1 MPKVGENRWPWVLFV
16 VGGALLA
23 ILLFHV
29 AALVLTGR
37 PVTGPVSL
45 RKPATFA
52 ETGWLTAWSVA
63 LILPRLR
70 LRPWQRHFT
79 ALSVLLFTVGETAI
93 MAIQAWRGVPSH
105 YNFTTPFDAV
115 LMRGGA
121 AGLAGLFLAGVVI
134 MLVAALRTPTLSP
147 SARLGLVVGLA
158 VLIVGCLI
166 GFVMISNMSGVFQ
179 GTVGS
184 GFLRKQVGYIG
195 PPASVVG
202 PEHLLLRLQTSG
214 GDLVLLHAIGVHGL
228 PLVTLPA
235 LLLSRLG
242 PSERHRLQVVGT
254 IAGGVVLS
262 MAVIAIQSFRSLP
275 LGELS
280 GAQLGVLAAAGMAV
294 VAAYVVV
301 VTELMRA
308 SRRRSQEALA

>member
-1 MPKVGENRWPWVLFV
+1 MAKAGDRWGRILFL
-16 VGGALLA
+16 VGGVLLA
-23 ILLFHV
+23 TLLFHV
-29 AALVLTGR
+29 AALLVTGG

-63 LILPRLR
+63 LMLPRLR
-70 LRPWQRHFT
+70 LRAWQRHFI

-93 MAIQAWRGVPSH
+93 MAVQAWRGVASH
-105 YNFTTPFDAV
+105 YNFTTRFDAI

-121 AGLAGLFLAGVVI
+121 AGLAGLFLVGVVV
-134 MLVAALRTPTLSP
+134 MLIAAVRTPELSP
-147 SARLGLVVGLA
+147 SVRLGLVAGLA

-179 GTVGS
+179 GTFGS

-195 PPASVVG
+195 PSPSVVG
-202 PEHLLLRLQTSG
+202 PEHLLLRLHTAG

-235 LLLSRLG
+235 LLLSGLG
-242 PSERHRLQVVGT
+242 LRERRRVQVVGT

-262 MAVIAIQSFRSLP
+262 MAVIATQSFRSLP
-275 LGELS
+275 LGEMGS
-280 GAQLGVLAAAGMAV
+280 AQLGVLAGTAIAVIAAYAV
-294 VAAYVVV
+294 VVSEV
-301 VTELMRA
+301 MRA
-308 SRRRSQEALA
+308 RRRRSREVLA